1 MNFYMPV
8 TKIGHFSCA
17 HVTTSDTYLQVL
29 LCHVLMDR
37 QKDFGI

>member
-17 HVTTSDTYLQVL
+17 HVTTNDRYL
-29 LCHVLMDR
+29 
-37 QKDFGI
+37 